1 MISIEIKDLF
11 AFVRKRKDAIICWLP
26 HLSYLG
32 RNMFSVNIGITGKY
46 VIHVSNAYVCAAVDV
61 RAVRRPY
68 SRQSIPPSLHW
79 RTELVFGELDSI
91 FEVFFACRIA
101 KKMIAR
107 ASESAKEMTCED
119 SEKFWNENG
128 HEKLWP

>member
-1 MISIEIKDLF
+1 MISIDIKDLF

-32 RNMFSVNIGITGKY
+32 RNMFSVNIDITGKY
-46 VIHVSNAYVCAAVDV
+46 VIRVSSAYVCAAVDV
-61 RAVRRPY
+61 RAVRQPNHN
-68 SRQSIPPSLHW
+68 QGIPLTLRWH
-79 RTELVFGELDSI
+79 TELVFGELDSI

-107 ASESAKEMTCED
+107 ASESAKEMTCES

-128 HEKLWP
+128 HERLWL